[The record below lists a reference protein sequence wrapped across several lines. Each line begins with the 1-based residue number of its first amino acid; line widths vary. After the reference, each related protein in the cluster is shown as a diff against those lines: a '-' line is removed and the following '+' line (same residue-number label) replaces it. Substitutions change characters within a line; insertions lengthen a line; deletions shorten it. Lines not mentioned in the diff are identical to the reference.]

1 MTTTLEHVL
10 AHYCALEEPGY
21 AVLVTGPWGVGKSYQ
36 VRHALPG
43 DRSYWVS
50 LFGLRSRE
58 EVHAALVSSA
68 WGGGAAVA
76 GIAEKAKALGEG
88 MGGAARLLGAAPAFA
103 SALLE
108 RSIDYDR
115 PIVFDDLERCSM
127 PLCETLGVLNDYVE
141 RRGCRVIVIAHDEKI
156 IEKLQGR
163 REKLFGR
170 TIRVEPQTEQAF
182 DEFLGRIADDR
193 ARHLVADHRSSI
205 RTAFEASEAASL
217 RILRHV
223 IEDLGRLLDLLEP
236 RHLDHLDLVSELV
249 RLFAALDI
257 EVRADDEIGQD
268 DLAQRTKDLAL
279 AQRIGR
285 GFEGLFATPEEQ
297 KEGERESKPII
308 RADER
313 HPLFD
318 ISSTV
323 LSDELL
329 VAMLIHGR
337 YEREPLLA
345 QLDRHPYLVTPAD
358 EPAWRV
364 LSHHVDHPIDDLE
377 DAARRLRE
385 DFDDRAITIP
395 GEMLHVFALR
405 VRLARLG
412 LGGIEGTVE
421 EVGDANLA
429 YVDDLFASGRLPLPP
444 LAWLRHFADREGYD
458 GLGYAVT
465 TDEERAQFDRVYG
478 HLGMRMEEARERRL
492 REHHGPE
499 LLHLVRTDADRF
511 AAAICQDDDE
521 HAETVRHPVLG
532 TIDPQEF
539 ITAWLGGERRGWR
552 RVRDGLEARYF
563 GGSGGTLLEAEHQWI
578 EAVIAELRRK
588 EEDAKGTW
596 SQPAIT
602 SHAVPRRLIEQLEAV
617 PKDE

>member
-10 AHYCALEEPGY
+10 AHYRTLEEPGY

-36 VRHALPG
+36 VRQALPG

-58 EVHAALVSSA
+58 EIHAALVSSA
-68 WGGGAAVA
+68 WDGGAAVA

-103 SALLE
+103 SAMLE

-115 PIVFDDLERCSM
+115 PIVFDDLERCAM
-127 PLCETLGVLNDYVE
+127 PLSETLGVLNDYVE

-156 IEKLQGR
+156 IEELQGR

-182 DEFLGRIADDR
+182 DVFIARIADDR
-193 ARHLVADHRSSI
+193 PRRLVAEHRSSI
-205 RTAFEASEAASL
+205 KTAFEASEAASL
-217 RILRHV
+217 RVLRHV
-223 IEDLGRLLDLLEP
+223 TEDLGRLLDLLEQ
-236 RHLDHLDLVSELV
+236 RHLDHPDLVSELV
-249 RLFAALDI
+249 RLFTALDV
-257 EVRADDEIGQD
+257 EVRADQLGED
-268 DLAQRTKDLAL
+268 DLAQRQKN
-279 AQRIGR
+279 RIDYLLVARDGR
-285 GFEGLFATPEEQ
+285 EGGDRKP
-297 KEGERESKPII
+297 KPIT
-308 RADER
+308 RASER
-313 HPLFD
+313 HPTAEIFNA
-318 ISSTV
+318 V

-364 LSHHVDHPIDDLE
+364 LWHHVDHPIDDLE

-412 LGGIEGTVE
+412 LGGIEGTVK
-421 EVGDANLA
+421 EVGDANVA
-429 YVDDLFASGRLPLPP
+429 YIDDLFASGRLPLPP
-444 LAWLRHFADREGYD
+444 RSWLSGFGDREGHD
-458 GLGYAVT
+458 GLGFAVK
-465 TDEERAQFDRVYG
+465 TDEERTQFDRVYE
-478 HLGMRMEEARERRL
+478 HLDKMREQARERRL

-499 LLHLVRTDADRF
+499 LLHLVHTDADRF

-539 ITAWLGGERRGWR
+539 IAAWLSGERRGWR

-596 SQPAIT
+596 IQPAIT
-602 SHAVPRRLIEQLEAV
+602 SHAVPRRLIEQLEAAT
-617 PKDE
+617 KDK